1 MSDRSENLLFVSGI
15 LIGLGVGLFVGVGM
29 AVVGVFFVL
38 HHMFVPGTH
47 WFLKLLLCSLVPVII
62 IAAGWLTRKFARR
75 RP

>member
-38 HHMFVPGTH
+38 HHMFVPGAH
-47 WFLKLLLCSLVPVII
+47 WFLKLLLSSLVPVIMI
-62 IAAGWLTRKFARR
+62 VAGWLTRKFARR

>member
-1 MSDRSENLLFVSGI
+1 MSNQRENLLLSGGI
-15 LIGLGVGLFVGVGM
+15 LIGLGAGLCVGVGM
-29 AVVGVFFVL
+29 AIVGVFFVL

-47 WFLKLLLCSLVPVII
+47 WVLRLLLCSLVPVII